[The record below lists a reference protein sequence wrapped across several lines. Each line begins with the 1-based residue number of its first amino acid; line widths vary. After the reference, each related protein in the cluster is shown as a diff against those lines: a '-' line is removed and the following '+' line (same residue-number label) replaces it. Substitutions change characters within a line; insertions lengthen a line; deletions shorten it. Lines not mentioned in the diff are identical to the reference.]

1 MAAEIATG
9 RGVYR
14 LLPAAQ
20 LEYDD
25 SGVVLAL
32 AMERADG
39 IERVVTR
46 FRIAREL
53 AGELPEVGAIIE
65 QLKGWLAREFE
76 TTREAALKSIR
87 SERRLHEITFD
98 QANPGPF
105 TSH

>member
-9 RGVYR
+9 RGIYR
-14 LLPAAQ
+14 LLAAAQ
-20 LEYDD
+20 LEYND
-25 SGVVLAL
+25 SGVVLPL

-39 IERVVTR
+39 IERVVVR

-53 AGELPEVGAIIE
+53 AGELPEAAAIIE